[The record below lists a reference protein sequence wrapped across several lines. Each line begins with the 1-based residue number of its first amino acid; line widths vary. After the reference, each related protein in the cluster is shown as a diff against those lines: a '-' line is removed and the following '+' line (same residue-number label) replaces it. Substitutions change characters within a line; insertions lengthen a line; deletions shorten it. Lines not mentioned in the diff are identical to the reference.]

1 MLPKFRTLPLL
12 LLATASP
19 LASIAQQPAPTGT
32 VTGRVLLADTHL
44 PARMASVV
52 LQPIVDLTSPAHKP
66 DGKDFK
72 PEPNTTITQTLLD
85 GSFTIPNV
93 RPGDYYVIAEKL
105 GYLSPLAQLS
115 REDLNHPTKATADLM
130 AALLTPVTVAANR
143 TSTAEVHLL
152 KGATIAG
159 SIRFDDGTPDAAS
172 AVSLLSKDKSGKW
185 SGFRTKLL
193 AGPFSGTTTDD
204 AGHFRFSGLPAG
216 EYLLKTALELNEVI
230 VNHIFNENGGTSSS
244 TRYALDIYSGS
255 AMRQRDAKLIK
266 IVNGEASETND
277 IEIPLAKLHAV
288 SGTVLEGNTGRIVN
302 AAKVEIHYTD
312 DDAQLVSTEVGKDDN
327 TFHFLYV
334 PEGEYTL
341 KVTNPRDVTR
351 EEVPTCPD
359 IKSGCLPPT
368 HTEEKTIRS
377 FGPADQPLVLHSDV
391 SGLTIAVLPKP
402 ANAAVPAASPTP

>member
-19 LASIAQQPAPTGT
+19 NASIAQQSAPTGT
-32 VTGRVLLADTHL
+32 VAGRVLCADTHL

-52 LQPIVDLTSPAHKP
+52 LQPIVDLTSPALKP
-66 DGKDFK
+66 DGKDAK

-93 RPGDYYVIAEKL
+93 RPGEYYVIAEKL

-115 REDLNHPTKATADLM
+115 RDDLNHPTKATADLM
-130 AALLTPVTVAANR
+130 AALLTPVNVAVNR

-216 EYLLKTALELNEVI
+216 QYLLKTSLELNDVI
-230 VNHIFNENGGTSSS
+230 VNHVFNENGSSS
-244 TRYALDIYSGS
+244 SNTRYNLDVYFGN

-266 IVNGEASETND
+266 IADGDASEAND
-277 IEIPLAKLHAV
+277 IEIPLTRLHAV
-288 SGTVLEGNTGRIVN
+288 SGTVLEGSTGRSVN
-302 AAKVEIHYTD
+302 SAKVEIHYTD
-312 DDAQLVSTEVGKDDN
+312 DDAQLASTNVSKEDN
-327 TFHFLYV
+327 NFHFLYV

-341 KVTNPRDVTR
+341 KIVDPRDVTR
-351 EEVPTCPD
+351 EEVPYP
-359 IKSGCLPPT
+359 SGTIPPT

-377 FGPADQPLVLHSDV
+377 FGNAEQPLVLHTDIT
-391 SGLTIAVLPKP
+391 GLTIAVPPKQKSTT
-402 ANAAVPAASPTP
+402 AASLP

>member
-19 LASIAQQPAPTGT
+19 NASIAQQSPPTGT
-32 VTGRVLLADTHL
+32 VAGRVLCADTHL

-52 LQPIVDLTSPAHKP
+52 LQPIVDLTSPALKP
-66 DGKDFK
+66 DEKNAK
-72 PEPNTTITQTLLD
+72 PEPTTTITQTLLD

-93 RPGDYYVIAEKL
+93 RPGEYYVIAEKL

-115 REDLNHPTKATADLM
+115 RDDLNHPSKATADLM

-185 SGFRTKLL
+185 SIFRTKLL

-216 EYLLKTALELNEVI
+216 QYLLKTALELDDVI
-230 VNHIFNENGGTSSS
+230 VNHVFSENGSSS
-244 TRYALDIYSGS
+244 SNTRYALDVYFGN
-255 AMRQRDAKLIK
+255 AMRQRDAKPIK
-266 IVNGEASETND
+266 LADGEASDAND

-288 SGTVLEGNTGRIVN
+288 SGTVLEGNTGRSVN
-302 AAKVEIHYTD
+302 SAKVEIHYTD
-312 DDAQLVSTEVGKDDN
+312 DDAQLVSTEVGKDDIG
-327 TFHFLYV
+327 FHFLYV

-351 EEVPTCPD
+351 EEIPSCPQ
-359 IKSGCLPPT
+359 CMPPS

-377 FGPADQPLVLHSDV
+377 FGNAEQPLVLHSDIT
-391 SGLTIAVLPKP
+391 GLTVTVPPKP
-402 ANAAVPAASPTP
+402 RSTTTAALP